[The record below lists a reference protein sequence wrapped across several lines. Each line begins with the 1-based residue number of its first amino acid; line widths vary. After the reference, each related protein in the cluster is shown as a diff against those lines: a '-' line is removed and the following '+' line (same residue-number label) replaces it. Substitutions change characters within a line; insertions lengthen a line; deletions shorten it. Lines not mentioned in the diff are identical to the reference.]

1 MTQTPTRVTVKAR
14 DDIELVGD
22 RLGDP
27 DQPLVIFLHGAG
39 QTRHAW
45 RRTTARLAAAGVC
58 TVALDLRGHGDSS
71 WARDGDYRRQAFADD
86 LRSVHHQLGR
96 FAAIVGASLGGLSA
110 LLAHDQH
117 PDGITE
123 SLVLVDI
130 APRIE
135 AAGADRIL
143 AFMADRP
150 EGYATVQEVAEAIGR
165 YNPHRP
171 PPRDLEG
178 LRRNLRIDADGRYR
192 WHWDPRLIEGPTSLI
207 SARDPEALH
216 AAARRLTIPC
226 LLVRGRN
233 SDLLTEDGAAEFRD
247 AVPHAAYIDIA
258 GAGHMVA
265 GDSNDPFTSAVVEFV
280 TRDSPP
286 GLPPERAVSRP
297 TNAGAPR

>member
-1 MTQTPTRVTVKAR
+1 MTRITVHGR
-14 DDIELVGD
+14 DVELVGD

-27 DQPLVIFLHGAG
+27 DDPLVVLLHGAG

-45 RRTTARLAAAGVC
+45 RRTTTRLCAEGFR
-58 TVALDLRGHGDSS
+58 TLALDLRGHGDSS
-71 WARDGDYRRQAFADD
+71 WAPDGDYRRQAFADD
-86 LRSVHHQLGR
+86 LREVREQLGA
-96 FAAIVGASLGGLSA
+96 FAAVVGASLGGLSA

-117 PDGITE
+117 PDGLADM
-123 SLVLVDI
+123 LVLVDI

-150 EGYATVQEVAEAIGR
+150 EGYATVEEVARAVAD

-171 PPRDLEG
+171 PPSDLAG
-178 LRRNLRIDADGRYR
+178 LRRNLRLGPDGRYR
-192 WHWDPRLIEGPTSLI
+192 WHWDPKLIDGPTSLI

-216 AAARRLTIPC
+216 RAAERLTIPC
-226 LLVRGRN
+226 LLVRGRH

-247 AVPHAAYIDIA
+247 AVPHAAYLDIA

-265 GDSNDPFTSAVVEFV
+265 GDTNDPFSDAVADFLISNTNHPATVGRPLSSPTSSGA
-280 TRDSPP
+280 
-286 GLPPERAVSRP
+286 RP
-297 TNAGAPR
+297 